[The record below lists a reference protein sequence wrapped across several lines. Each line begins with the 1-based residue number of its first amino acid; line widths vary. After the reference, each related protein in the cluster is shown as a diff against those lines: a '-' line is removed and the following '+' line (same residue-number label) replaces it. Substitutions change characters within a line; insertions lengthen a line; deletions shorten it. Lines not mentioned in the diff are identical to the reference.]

1 MKLTLAL
8 FSLAAL
14 AAPAFANEAMTGIAC
29 RSVHLGYPSEP
40 ATAFYNEITVRETA
54 PGTYFQAAGWHR
66 GYFGMQDLANGKKVV
81 IFSVWDSHSTDDK
94 NSVPLEKRTHATYHA
109 DDVRVGRFGGEGTGG
124 QSFYNYDWKTGE
136 TCRFLLKS
144 RPGAAGM
151 TEYLG
156 FFYLPETKTW
166 KHLAT
171 FAVPE
176 PDSHLKGLY
185 SFVEDFRRNR
195 ESTKLTRRAEFG
207 PAFTLNDKGE
217 WKQLLTAKFTGDSNK
232 AVNIDAGAAGAR
244 YFLATGGP
252 IENKTVKLWDK
263 ITVPASGARP
273 ADLDS
278 AVEVKAAPAKPAAP
292 AAAQK

>member
-1 MKLTLAL
+1 MKLPLAL
-8 FSLAAL
+8 LSLATL
-14 AAPAFANEAMTGIAC
+14 VAPAVANEAMTGIAC

-66 GYFGMQDLANGKKVV
+66 GYFGIQEQGEGKKVV

-94 NSVPLEKRTHATYHA
+94 NAVPTEKRTHATYHA

-124 QSFYNYDWKTGE
+124 QSFYNYAWKTGE

-144 RPGAAGM
+144 RPGAVAGM

-176 PDSHLKGLY
+176 KDPHLKGLY

-207 PAFTLNDKGE
+207 PAYVLNDKGE
-217 WKQLLTAKFTGDSNK
+217 WKQLLAAKFTADSNK
-232 AVNIDAGAAGAR
+232 AVNIDAGTVDKR

-252 IENKTVKLWDK
+252 IENKTVKLRDK
-263 ITVPASGARP
+263 ITVPAAGPRP
-273 ADLDS
+273 ADFDT
-278 AVEVKAAPAKPAAP
+278 AVEVKAKPAATAPAK
-292 AAAQK
+292 